1 MRQLLGFGMVLG
13 ALGLSAWG
21 ILREVNREQALP
33 DAKAF
38 TYAAYHLNAASERL
52 GEMHG
57 ILGSYDGIPHDLI
70 VGMTI
75 AYASGGRYCIQL
87 MREGHVYHRG
97 GPGGSAQ
104 RGPCV

>member
-1 MRQLLGFGMVLG
+1 MVLG

-52 GEMHG
+52 AQMHG
-57 ILGSYDGIPHDLI
+57 SLGSYVGIDRDLF

-75 AYASGGRYCIQL
+75 AYTRDDSYCLQL
-87 MREGHVYHRG
+87 MREGYVYHRR
-97 GPGGSAQ
+97 GPAGSAQ